1 MLSQHR
7 LHPVMLIISLTRIV
21 AGAVGGK
28 AKFVNGQYNE
38 SGEINGYP
46 TYQQVIECNPLDG
59 YDGLLCVR

>member
-1 MLSQHR
+1 
-7 LHPVMLIISLTRIV
+7 MLIISLTRIV